1 MKSYHLVAG
10 DVLIFT
16 EAATH
21 GAFPW
26 HGNSESRR
34 TIFYRYCPPNFAYGR
49 GYIDKNAELAREL
62 TEQQSVVLQ
71 PPFVPRLNRLHL
83 EDDGTVGTTVRS
95 EMKIAY
101 DKEVFDNDYF

>member
-1 MKSYHLVAG
+1 M
-10 DVLIFT
+10 LIFT

-26 HGNSESRR
+26 RGNSESRR

-49 GYIDKNAELAREL
+49 GYFDKNAELAREL